1 MITREERGVE
11 VDLLEVVSV
20 TDIDMEM
27 SSINN
32 IRNVHAYHPEAVYEM
47 MNKLTFNKHYTLGG
61 FMIGNPNSETRLKLW
76 GTKHDFDYLLN
87 KRLENIKI

>member
-32 IRNVHAYHPEAVYEM
+32 IRNVHAYHPEAV
-47 MNKLTFNKHYTLGG
+47 
-61 FMIGNPNSETRLKLW
+61 
-76 GTKHDFDYLLN
+76 
-87 KRLENIKI
+87 